1 MSKEERA
8 QTLLRTER
16 LVHKLQGLLQE
27 MERLQDAV
35 RRQRAALRR
44 CPRFVKALKTRS
56 DGRSDGRS

>member
-44 CPRFVKALKTRS
+44 FPRFVKMLKTGS